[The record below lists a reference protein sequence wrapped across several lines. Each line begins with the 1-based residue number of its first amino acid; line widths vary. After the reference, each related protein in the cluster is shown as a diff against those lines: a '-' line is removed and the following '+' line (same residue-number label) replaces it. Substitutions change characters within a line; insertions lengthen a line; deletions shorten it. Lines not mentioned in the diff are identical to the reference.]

1 MPMSQQAQRA
11 AAREDHPMAAA
22 VAAFETARE
31 TCRHYRGIK
40 TREDS
45 RQCTHDRNHA
55 DGDWCAM
62 DCCPL
67 LRQRAEWAGIG
78 WN

>member
-1 MPMSQQAQRA
+1 
-11 AAREDHPMAAA
+11 MAAA
-22 VAAFETARE
+22 VAAFEAARDN
-31 TCRHYRGIK
+31 CSHYRGIK

-45 RQCTHDRNHA
+45 RQCTHAGHLESGN
-55 DGDWCAM
+55 WCAM

-67 LRQRAEWAGIG
+67 LRQRAEWVGVG